1 MKIITKLFFVSSLA
15 KVISILAKIIIARK
29 IPTQAMSIYSLTLP
43 TLSLL
48 LNICQLG
55 IPTTISKL
63 IAKKTYPIFKIMQ
76 NGIFILL
83 LIDLIFGVLY
93 IFSVPYI
100 ANLYLKNP
108 LTLPTLYGMVLL
120 LPLIS
125 LTSLLKGYFIG
136 IGKIEKTNF
145 CQISEEITRLL
156 FIIIFIDILDNS
168 NLSLMSFLAMFS
180 SIIGEIA
187 SLLHLLLLIFNK
199 SKNILKR
206 VQKDNENN
214 IVIIKKISTLSI
226 MNTSTKLIGSFIYF
240 LEPIIFTSLMI
251 KANVDHEQI
260 TLNYGI
266 VTSYFLP
273 LILLPNFFSNA
284 ISMYMFPKLSSLIEN
299 KKFTEAKNIFINS
312 SLLCLLIGF
321 IFIMLI
327 FLFPNFF
334 TNILYGKEIGINY
347 IKKYSLFFI
356 LYFLQ
361 MPFHMSLIAFDKEKK
376 LLIESIICNILR
388 IFCFFILIPS
398 YKTDG
403 MIISI
408 IISIYVSLLIEVYE
422 IYKSFLIVKYKN

>member
-83 LIDLIFGVLY
+83 LIDLLFGVLY

-156 FIIIFIDILDNS
+156 FIIIFIDIFDNS

-180 SIIGEIA
+180 SIVGEIA
-187 SLLHLLLLIFNK
+187 SLLHLLLLINNK

-206 VQKDNENN
+206 VQKNNENN

-251 KANVDHEQI
+251 KANVTHEEI

-299 KKFTEAKNIFINS
+299 RKYNKASSINWLKK
-312 SLLCLLIGF
+312 
-321 IFIMLI
+321 
-327 FLFPNFF
+327 
-334 TNILYGKEIGINY
+334 
-347 IKKYSLFFI
+347 
-356 LYFLQ
+356 
-361 MPFHMSLIAFDKEKK
+361 
-376 LLIESIICNILR
+376 
-388 IFCFFILIPS
+388 
-398 YKTDG
+398 
-403 MIISI
+403 
-408 IISIYVSLLIEVYE
+408 
-422 IYKSFLIVKYKN
+422 